1 MTPHS
6 VRVESSNRTC
16 DWILVVAE
24 MNCFILIC
32 CRLAYWTLSK
42 MSSRTRQ
49 GWDAKLLTTMCSAIG
64 YLHQTIESGH
74 SCHEKVKKIKRK
86 VWHKA
91 RRLYM
96 LGPNEPAHGRTS
108 CLCERTMAPRKTAIA
123 LTDYSDSLTNGER
136 RCYLERILAIP
147 KLVDG
152 RQVRRSA
159 RLARM
164 GQFNMKGI
172 GKREVRSACG
182 YTDNL
187 VIIPHQPN
195 HSICLYK

>member
-1 MTPHS
+1 
-6 VRVESSNRTC
+6 
-16 DWILVVAE
+16 
-24 MNCFILIC
+24 
-32 CRLAYWTLSK
+32 
-42 MSSRTRQ
+42 
-49 GWDAKLLTTMCSAIG
+49 
-64 YLHQTIESGH
+64 
-74 SCHEKVKKIKRK
+74 
-86 VWHKA
+86 
-91 RRLYM
+91 M

-182 YTDNL
+182 YTDNPAF
-187 VIIPHQPN
+187 ISHRPN
-195 HSICLYK
+195 RSVCVYK